1 MKKIKLLAVCAL
13 SAALLVGCGSKK
25 GDDNSGVNNNGS
37 EVSENANF
45 TGTKIY
51 ETLYDSTGKKGDVVV
66 VNVDFKDGQATKVS
80 LDVIQEDGSSK
91 KEAAANGEYVM
102 VEDAEYNWGE
112 QIELLENTLNENG
125 VDISKINISTDQGNT
140 DAISGVS
147 IKVKT
152 YLDVINEVVNSVKN
166 GTELPSGFTGVKV
179 SETDPSGE
187 NKETLVTKVV
197 FNHGEPVT
205 VTFDT
210 LQKDGSSKKE
220 AAADGKYV
228 MVEGSEF
235 HWGEQIEMLE
245 TFIAEN
251 NFDLSKVTLT
261 NDEGNTDAISGV
273 SIKVGTLLQAVQD
286 ILDSVK

>member
-13 SAALLVGCGSKK
+13 SAALLVGCGSKE
-25 GDDNSGVNNNGS
+25 GEDNTGVNNNGE

-45 TGTKIY
+45 TGTKNY
-51 ETLYDSTGKKGDVVV
+51 EALYDSTGKEGNVVV
-66 VNVDFKDGQATKVS
+66 VNVDFEDGQATKVS

-102 VEDAEYNWGE
+102 VEGAEYNWGE

-179 SETDPSGE
+179 TETDPSGE

-197 FNHGEPVT
+197 FNHGEPVA
-205 VTFDT
+205 VTFDI
-210 LQKDGSSKKE
+210 LQEDGSSKKE

-228 MVEGSEF
+228 MVEGSKF

-245 TFIAEN
+245 IFIAEN

-261 NDEGNTDAISGV
+261 NDEGNTDAVSGV
-273 SIKVGTLLQAVQD
+273 SIKVGTFLQAVQD

>member
-45 TGTKIY
+45 TGTKTY

-166 GTELPSGFTGVKV
+166 GRILCVLE
-179 SETDPSGE
+179 
-187 NKETLVTKVV
+187 
-197 FNHGEPVT
+197 
-205 VTFDT
+205 
-210 LQKDGSSKKE
+210 SS
-220 AAADGKYV
+220 
-228 MVEGSEF
+228 
-235 HWGEQIEMLE
+235 H
-245 TFIAEN
+245 
-251 NFDLSKVTLT
+251 LT
-261 NDEGNTDAISGV
+261 
-273 SIKVGTLLQAVQD
+273 
-286 ILDSVK
+286 

>member
-1 MKKIKLLAVCAL
+1 MKKIKLLVVCAL
-13 SAALLVGCGSKK
+13 SAALLVGCGSKE
-25 GDDNSGVNNNGS
+25 GEDNSGVNNNGS

-45 TGTKIY
+45 TGTKNY
-51 ETLYDSTGKKGDVVV
+51 ETLYDSTGKEGNVVV
-66 VNVDFKDGQATKVS
+66 VNVDFEDGQATKVS

-102 VEDAEYNWGE
+102 VEGAEYNWGE

-152 YLDVINEVVNSVKN
+152 YLDVIDEVVNSVKN

-179 SETDPSGE
+179 TETDPSGE
-187 NKETLVTKVV
+187 DKETLVTKVV
-197 FNHGEPVT
+197 FNHGEPVA
-205 VTFDT
+205 VTFDI
-210 LQKDGSSKKE
+210 LQEDGSSKKE

-228 MVEGSEF
+228 MVEGSKF

-245 TFIAEN
+245 NFIAEN

-261 NDEGNTDAISGV
+261 NDEGNTDAVSGV
-273 SIKVGTLLQAVQD
+273 SIKVGTFLQAVQD